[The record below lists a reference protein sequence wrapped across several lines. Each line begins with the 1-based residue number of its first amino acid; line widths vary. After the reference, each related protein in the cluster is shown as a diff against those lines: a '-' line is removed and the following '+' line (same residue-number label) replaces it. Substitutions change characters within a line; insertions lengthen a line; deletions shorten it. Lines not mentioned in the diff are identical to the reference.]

1 MTNDQ
6 PDKEARPA
14 TLYVV
19 ATPIGNMG
27 DITYRAV
34 KILSSVDIIAAE
46 DTRNTKG
53 LLSKLNLQG
62 RLISYREHNEVTS
75 SDGIIK
81 LLSGGNSVAIVS
93 DAGTPGICDP
103 GAIVVAKARDA
114 GYRVEPIPGASALT
128 AALSVSGLIQQG
140 FLFKGFVP
148 AKSGERKQFLTN
160 LTSYDVPVV
169 LFESPHRIKAC
180 LSEMLSIFGEDLRVF
195 IGRELTKANE
205 ETVSLSLRDAVIWV
219 SSGVYQSRGEFVLT
233 LFLPLTVSEED
244 NASSEV
250 KELMKDL
257 LQSLPLK
264 QTVDI
269 VAKYS
274 QIPRKRIYQM
284 ALDFKKTDEAN
295 REIRI

>member
-6 PDKEARPA
+6 SDKEALPA

-19 ATPIGNMG
+19 ATTIGNMG

-81 LLSGGNSVAIVS
+81 LLSGGNSVALVS

-148 AKSGERKQFLTN
+148 AKSGERKQFLTK

-219 SSGVYQSRGEFVLT
+219 SSGVYQSRG
-233 LFLPLTVSEED
+233 
-244 NASSEV
+244 
-250 KELMKDL
+250 
-257 LQSLPLK
+257 
-264 QTVDI
+264 
-269 VAKYS
+269 
-274 QIPRKRIYQM
+274 
-284 ALDFKKTDEAN
+284 
-295 REIRI
+295 